1 MAEYLKVRHPV
12 EGFLFCHFS
21 SVPLIRFQFSFV
33 LRKILDIAG
42 LGESKYKPHSIRIGA
57 TTVLSMVGYPEEN
70 MKEASRW
77 KSSAF
82 KSYVRYWL
90 MFVPSGL

>member
-1 MAEYLKVRHPV
+1 MSFQWCPINPISI
-12 EGFLFCHFS
+12 FS
-21 SVPLIRFQFSFV
+21 RA
-33 LRKILDIAG
+33 RKNIGHSG

-70 MKEASRW
+70 MKEASHW

-82 KSYVRYWL
+82 ESYVRYWL